1 MRWIQYL
8 KSLFIC
14 MWQKY
19 KMFYALYFLKLL
31 NVFGLSIVELVS
43 QYHQLTSSLMITV
56 CRWWR
61 KNRQFLKISQ
71 KTGTWYVYNR
81 LAFKTVDQN
90 VQSLDIEQ
98 MCLTSF
104 GGHQWYITHL
114 KLLGVGSG
122 DWISCNSS
130 IKYLCLTPFGGH
142 QWYIT
147 HLKLLGAGSGD
158 WIFCTSS
165 IKSYIK
171 QYINKQSF

>member
-98 MCLTSF
+98 TVLNIIWRSSMVHYPLKTTWCRIRRLNFLQQFNKVFVLNTIWRTSMV
-104 GGHQWYITHL
+104 HYPL
-114 KLLGVGSG
+114 KTTWCRIRRLNFLHE
-122 DWISCNSS
+122 
-130 IKYLCLTPFGGH
+130 F
-142 QWYIT
+142 
-147 HLKLLGAGSGD
+147 
-158 WIFCTSS
+158 
-165 IKSYIK
+165 
-171 QYINKQSF
+171 NKVLHKTIYK